1 MVLSGRQGAVA
12 TGPSRAAARALAA
25 LAACAAVS
33 ASAAAGAAAAAGTPA
48 ASPLTDRFALRAS
61 YFPASVSSSGRFDSD
76 AGVPGTA
83 VSGQGDFGFPAD
95 VTQGRVELAF
105 RPAPRHRLRVD
116 QLQLEQQG
124 TVTVDRTIVF
134 RNQTFSP
141 GDRLESALDW
151 RLIGFTW
158 TAAIWRSESFEVAA
172 GLGIHLAEAEAS
184 ARVSARGIDEGA
196 TAAGALPSLALDGSW
211 AFAPRWSVNA
221 RLQYLSVDR
230 DEVRG
235 QFRDYHL
242 DVQYRW
248 RPSIAI
254 GLGWSRISLD
264 AEASDTDLPGRLS
277 ISARGPEAF
286 FRVSF

>member
-1 MVLSGRQGAVA
+1 M
-12 TGPSRAAARALAA
+12 RACRGL
-25 LAACAAVS
+25 
-33 ASAAAGAAAAAGTPA
+33 AAAALFALATGAPVLHAAGPSGAAPA
-48 ASPLTDRFALRAS
+48 ASPLTDRFAVRAS
-61 YFPASVSSSGRFDSD
+61 YFPASVRSRGRFDSD
-76 AGVPGTA
+76 AGVPGTP
-83 VSGQGDFGFPAD
+83 VSGQDDFGFPSD
-95 VTQGRVELAF
+95 LTQGRIELSF

-116 QLQLEQQG
+116 HLQLEQQG
-124 TVTVDRTIVF
+124 VVTVDRTIVF
-134 RNQTFSP
+134 RNQTFNP

-151 RLIGFTW
+151 RLLGFTW
-158 TAAIWRSESFEVAA
+158 TAAVFRGESFELGA
-172 GLGIHLAEAEAS
+172 GIGIHLAEAEAT
-184 ARVSARGIDEGA
+184 ALVKARGIDEGA
-196 TAAGALPSLALDGSW
+196 TAAGALPSLALDGTW

-230 DEVRG
+230 DDVRG

-248 RPSIAI
+248 RPSLAV

-264 AEASDTDLPGRLS
+264 AEASDSDLPGRLE